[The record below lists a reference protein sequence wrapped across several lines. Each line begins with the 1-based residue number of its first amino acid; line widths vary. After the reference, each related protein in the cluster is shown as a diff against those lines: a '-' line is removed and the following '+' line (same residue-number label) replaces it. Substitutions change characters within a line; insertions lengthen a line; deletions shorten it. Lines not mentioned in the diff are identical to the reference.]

1 MSEGKFSVVAIAPAY
16 NEGENIET
24 ILRSFPAG
32 VVDQIVIVNDAS
44 SDDTGIRAR
53 HAGAHVIDHPRR
65 MGCGPAIRTGLDYA
79 LKNNFDIAVIIAGN
93 GKDDPRQID
102 RILGCLQREGADLV
116 QGSRYWDGGYWTN
129 MPLHRQWGTRLYSFL
144 FSCLC
149 GKRIT
154 DGTNGF
160 RALRT
165 SLLKD
170 SRINLWQDWLNNY
183 EVESYLLFKSIRLG
197 YRVREVGVSKLYPP
211 GKPRGYTKMRPF
223 LDWWS
228 HFRPALLL
236 RLGIKK

>member
-1 MSEGKFSVVAIAPAY
+1 MTSDKSSVVAIAPAF
-16 NEGENIET
+16 NEGKNIET
-24 ILRSFPAG
+24 ILRLFPAQA
-32 VVDQIVIVNDAS
+32 VDQIVIVNDAS
-44 SDDTGIRAR
+44 SDDTGTRAR
-53 HAGAHVIDHPRR
+53 LAGAHVIDHARR

-79 LKNNFDIAVIIAGN
+79 MKNNFDIAVIIAGN
-93 GKDDPRQID
+93 GKDDPRQIG
-102 RILGCLQREGADLV
+102 RILECLQTEGADLV
-116 QGSRYWDGGYWTN
+116 QGSRYLAGGLWAN
-129 MPLHRQWGTRLYSFL
+129 MPLHRRWGTRLYSFL

-160 RALRT
+160 RALRM

-170 SRINLWQDWLNNY
+170 RRINLWQDWLNNY

-197 YRVREVGVSKLYPP
+197 YRITEVGVSKLYPP

-236 RLGIKK
+236 RLGIKT